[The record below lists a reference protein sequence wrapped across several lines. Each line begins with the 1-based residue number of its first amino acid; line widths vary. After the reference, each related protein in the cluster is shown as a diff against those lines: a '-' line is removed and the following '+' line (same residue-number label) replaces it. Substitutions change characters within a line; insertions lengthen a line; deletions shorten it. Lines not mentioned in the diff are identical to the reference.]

1 MGKTPIKVLSLFDG
15 ISCARQALHDLGIP
29 VSLYYASEVDKYAL
43 QISAQRWPEIVQLG
57 DVHIINTPMLLVR
70 NIDLM
75 IGGSPCQDLSIAGKR
90 KGLDGERSGLF
101 WEYVRVLREVQPRY
115 FVLENVASMS
125 KEARDVIS
133 QELGVEPIMIDAA
146 LVSGQ
151 RRKRLFW
158 TNIPGVTQPEDKGI
172 LLRDVLEPVVDNKY
186 TYTGKIDNASQGTR
200 AHGID
205 SKSATLSAL
214 GGGGGAKTGLYI
226 IPVDNLGNEKIKS
239 NTLRTSGMGSGINN
253 KHNWDAIRLVVPE
266 ATKQGYALAKDGDVV
281 DLSYPNSKTRRG
293 RVGEKSKSL
302 MTSNNMHVFKDGI
315 VRRLTPTECE
325 RLQSL
330 PDGYTRFGKVSCT
343 RIDCERCID
352 GERHGQIVAISDTQ
366 RYKALGNGF
375 NADVISHI
383 LSFMP
388 NDREAE

>member
-43 QISAQRWPEIVQLG
+43 QISAQRWPEIIQLG

-101 WEYVRVLREVQPRY
+101 WEYVRVLKEVQPKY
-115 FVLENVASMS
+115 FVLENVASMNIASRDIIS
-125 KEARDVIS
+125 K
-133 QELGVEPIMIDAA
+133 ELGVEPIMIDAA

-158 TNIPGVTQPEDKGI
+158 TNIPGIRQPEDKGI
-172 LLRDVLEPVVDNKY
+172 LLRDILQPVVDDKY
-186 TYTGKIDNASQGTR
+186 IYRGKVNNASQGTR
-200 AHGID
+200 VYDIEG
-205 SKSATLSAL
+205 KSATLSAL
-214 GGGGGAKTGLYI
+214 GGGAGAKTGLYT
-226 IPVDNLGNEKIKS
+226 IPRGFNKGGIRASDKAPTLTTSRFDQNNMVVIPIDKDGNEKLES
-239 NTLRTSGMGSGINN
+239 NTLRTSGIGSGVDD
-253 KHNWDAIRLVVPE
+253 KHNWDAVRV
-266 ATKQGYALAKDGDVV
+266 TDDGQR
-281 DLSYPNSKTRRG
+281 Y
-293 RVGEKSKSL
+293 
-302 MTSNNMHVFKDGI
+302 I
-315 VRRLTPTECE
+315 IRRLTPTECE

-330 PDGYTRFGKVSCT
+330 PDGYTAYGKLA
-343 RIDCERCID
+343 D
-352 GERHGQIVAISDTQ
+352 GQYTWISDTQ

-388 NDREAE
+388 NDREVL